1 MSDLACLLPYY
12 HTFNIISTPICYTFY
27 HARMRPGNQEKG
39 DFGHFL
45 SEFRCRRYFC
55 ILYLTKLGS
64 SYVLIKFFVKQ
75 SIVSSHT
82 KLSSLSLQQ
91 LVLSLIINVIVAAGS
106 LEQMDTSLPG
116 PVSRHRQASV
126 PAPTPDPTITK
137 TN

>member
-1 MSDLACLLPYY
+1 MPSTLLPYIQHHI
-12 HTFNIISTPICYTFY
+12 HTYLL
-27 HARMRPGNQEKG
+27 
-39 DFGHFL
+39 HFL
-45 SEFRCRRYFC
+45 PCSAETRKPGKGLLWPFSEFRCRYFC
-55 ILYLTKLGS
+55 ILYLSCTKLGS

-106 LEQMDTSLPG
+106 LEQMDTSLPSPG